1 MIATS
6 VIPLPSWMVAPGV
19 KTILDALSH
28 DGIPARFVGGCV
40 RDTIADLPVS
50 DIDVA
55 TPLTP
60 KDIIT
65 RLEAK
70 GLRAIPTG
78 IDHGTITAIAGRGD
92 NITKIEV
99 TTLRVDTET
108 DGRYAKVEFTT
119 DWLGDAAR
127 RDFTF
132 NALYCDP
139 DGTLYDAFDGQKD
152 LREGRVRFI
161 GRASDRITEDRL
173 RILRFFRFYARF
185 GKLPPDTEAL
195 SACTAAAAQ
204 ISLLSGE
211 RVRDEILKLLQG
223 PRAPEVIR
231 LMSSAG
237 ILRHT
242 LEFAT
247 NFDRLDRLC
256 DIETTLHQT
265 SAIRRLA
272 ALLPDNDV
280 QVLTIIAERLRLS
293 NAEALRL
300 KAALTEKQLWPTPI
314 LTPAAYQARLY
325 RWGDEIFIDRLLL
338 AFADK
343 VVSQT
348 DNLAWRNLYHA
359 AQKFNP
365 PVFPLKG
372 KDALALGL
380 QGPDIGK
387 ALRAVEDWWILEQFI
402 PGYDACLIELE
413 RFVLVTKP

>member
-6 VIPLPSWMVAPGV
+6 AIPVPAWMAAPGV
-19 KTILDALSH
+19 KIILDALSH
-28 DGIPARFVGGCV
+28 GGIPARFVGGCV
-40 RDTIADLPVS
+40 RDAVVGLAVS

-55 TPLTP
+55 TPLPP
-60 KDIIT
+60 KDIIA

-78 IDHGTITAIAGRGD
+78 IDHGTITALAGHGD
-92 NITKIEV
+92 NIAKIEV
-99 TTLRVDTET
+99 TTLRVDVET

-139 DGTLYDAFDGQKD
+139 NGTLYDPFDGQKD

-161 GRASDRITEDRL
+161 GRASDRIAEDRL

-195 SACTAAAAQ
+195 SACAAAAAQ

-211 RVRDEILKLLQG
+211 RVRSEILKLLVG
-223 PRAPEVIR
+223 PRAAEVIQ

-237 ILRHT
+237 ILHHT
-242 LEFAT
+242 LKFAT
-247 NFDRLDRLC
+247 NLDRLDRLC
-256 DIETTLHQT
+256 DIETALNEP

-272 ALLPDNDV
+272 ALLPDGDA
-280 QVLTIIAERLRLS
+280 QVPAKVAERLRLS
-293 NAEALRL
+293 NAEAARL
-300 KAALTEKQLWPTPI
+300 KVALTEKQLWPTPI
-314 LTPAAYQARLY
+314 LSPAAYQARIY
-325 RWGDEIFIDRLLL
+325 RWGNEIFIDRLLL

-343 VVSQT
+343 AVPPT
-348 DNLAWRNLYHA
+348 EIAAWRSLYQT
-359 AQKFNP
+359 AQHFKP

-380 QGPDIGK
+380 HGPDIGK
-387 ALRAVEDWWILEQFI
+387 ALRAVEDWWVSEQFI
-402 PGYDACLIELE
+402 PDHNACLAELK
-413 RFVLVTKP
+413 RFLSQR